1 MSTYVYHLS
10 NKDQWDSSTLPLCN
24 LLGNTMKMVLKILR
38 FEWIPFPNI
47 ITCTIIRALRSLLN
61 VSYVYN
67 EWTFFFFNKVF
78 FFSWFVF
85 VFLVWE
91 WNVVIM
97 LTIEKYFVFEY
108 WWCLW
113 PVKSCWIHLQVVPS
127 QVSLFC
133 GTYGN
138 VWHI

>member
-1 MSTYVYHLS
+1 MYTTSPIKINEIPLLCLSVIYLVIQWRWYSRYWGLNGFHFPISSLVPLSGLWDLSSMSRTY
-10 NKDQWDSSTLPLCN
+10 
-24 LLGNTMKMVLKILR
+24 TM
-38 FEWIPFPNI
+38 
-47 ITCTIIRALRSLLN
+47 
-61 VSYVYN
+61 N
-67 EWTFFFFNKVF
+67 EHFFFFNKV

-113 PVKSCWIHLQVVPS
+113 PVKSCWIHLQVGPT
-127 QVSLFC
+127 QLSLFC

-138 VWHI
+138 MWYM